1 MWVHASLGEVSV
13 EDFRVSLLEKV
24 KSEPRL
30 EELIMPR
37 RRGRK
42 DDPGRIHRMGIKY

>member
-1 MWVHASLGEVSV
+1 MASLGGVSV
-13 EDFRVSLLEKV
+13 EDFRVSLLERV
-24 KSEPRL
+24 EFDPRL

-42 DDPGRIHRMGIKY
+42 DVPGRIPRIGIKY